1 MAKGS
6 KSKKSTTLD
15 GLLSPNTLTMLA
27 QLPTSIEQQT
37 YLRSTPDAPI
47 ADRRRY
53 HPARN
58 VRPADALIR
67 DAARI
72 VIGRLIHQRRF
83 AVPNMV
89 AICLRRKVR
98 REVLHAFKL
107 TRKSGRGGSPRRRN
121 FYSQLGC

>member
-6 KSKKSTTLD
+6 KSKKATTLD
-15 GLLSPNTLTMLA
+15 GLLSPNTLTTLA
-27 QLPTSIEQQT
+27 QLPTSMEQQT

-67 DAARI
+67 GAARP
-72 VIGRLIHQRRF
+72 VIGKYTYQTRF
-83 AVPNMV
+83 AVPHMV
-89 AICLRRKVR
+89 AICLRRKAR

-121 FYSQLGC
+121 FYSSMGC